1 MQWTGTWH
9 RKTWWRRWYATSTA
23 ANAWFIGVNP
33 VLTLQLWKNFFV
45 RNSMNMKMMRN
56 LSTVSGTRAI
66 FTTFTVT
73 CDEYKKTLIDV
84 IDDLTKY
91 SYIEK
96 LKITSSLYRTKSKAA
111 TGVMNTESYILWL
124 NTTWDQMVASNMI
137 HCVLGLMTTTI
148 TQTFC
153 IKFKHCLFIILKLMA
168 QI

>member
-1 MQWTGTWH
+1 
-9 RKTWWRRWYATSTA
+9 
-23 ANAWFIGVNP
+23 
-33 VLTLQLWKNFFV
+33 
-45 RNSMNMKMMRN
+45 MKMMRN

-111 TGVMNTESYILWL
+111 TGVMNTESYIL
-124 NTTWDQMVASNMI
+124 
-137 HCVLGLMTTTI
+137 
-148 TQTFC
+148 
-153 IKFKHCLFIILKLMA
+153 
-168 QI
+168 